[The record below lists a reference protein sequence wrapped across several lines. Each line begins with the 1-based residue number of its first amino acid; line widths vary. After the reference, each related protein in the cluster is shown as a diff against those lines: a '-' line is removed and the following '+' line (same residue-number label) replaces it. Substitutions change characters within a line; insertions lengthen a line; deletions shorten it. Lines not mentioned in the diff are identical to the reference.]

1 MKNLIV
7 SLICLL
13 ILVEARS
20 KKIKRDTNET
30 IDLIEASKNGDIETI
45 QSLPKNEINV
55 NQTDIFGRNALHW
68 ASREGHKM

>member
-13 ILVEARS
+13 IIVEARS
-20 KKIKRDTNET
+20 MRNKRDTSET

-45 QSLPKNEINV
+45 QSLSKNEINFKQIYLDV
-55 NQTDIFGRNALHW
+55 MLYIGRQ
-68 ASREGHKM
+68 EKVIKM